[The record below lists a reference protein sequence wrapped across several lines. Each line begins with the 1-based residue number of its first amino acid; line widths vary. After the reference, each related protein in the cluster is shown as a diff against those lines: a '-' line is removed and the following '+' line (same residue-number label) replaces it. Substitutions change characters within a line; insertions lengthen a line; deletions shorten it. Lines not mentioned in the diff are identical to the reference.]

1 MSNHRDDD
9 TAAKVLNRLLNG
21 VELAAL
27 WGLVDQASAL
37 FFDSVAGAGCWQ
49 SEFSDEQRRMIC
61 LRIIVAMAGELVK
74 AESSDS
80 RPLAIPPAEPPRRAT
95 GAPPTERPSPPLT
108 DVPVLPGSR
117 FRS

>member
-9 TAAKVLNRLLNG
+9 TDAKVLNRLLNG
-21 VELAAL
+21 DELAAL

-37 FFDSVAGAGCWQ
+37 FFDSVAGEGCWQ
-49 SEFSDEQRRMIC
+49 SEFSDEERRMIC

-74 AESSDS
+74 AESSNS
-80 RPLAIPPAEPPRRAT
+80 RPLAIPPAEPSRRAT
-95 GAPPTERPSPPLT
+95 GDQPTERPSPPLT